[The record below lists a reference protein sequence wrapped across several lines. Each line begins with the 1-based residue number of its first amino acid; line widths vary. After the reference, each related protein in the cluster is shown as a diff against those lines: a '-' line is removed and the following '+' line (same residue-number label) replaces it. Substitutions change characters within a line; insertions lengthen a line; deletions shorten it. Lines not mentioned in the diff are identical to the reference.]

1 MVGDTDILKVTRG
14 SGEVVHMQ
22 QIIVGGG
29 DCSKGVQAL
38 GVSDACPQAAPLVLV
53 SVAIVSLPWHM
64 LASPQGCPQSFMVQL
79 WSMTSGLSSW
89 LLLRFSLGYGDLL
102 PGR

>member
-29 DCSKGVQAL
+29 IVQREYK
-38 GVSDACPQAAPLVLV
+38 PWVLV
-53 SVAIVSLPWHM
+53 MPALKP
-64 LASPQGCPQSFMVQL
+64 LL
-79 WSMTSGLSSW
+79 WFWCLW
-89 LLLRFSLGYGDLL
+89 
-102 PGR
+102 P